1 MPKHP
6 YPPRDMKLQYIELIE
21 SDLSRLHG
29 VMGKQPGVARD
40 NRLASSRV
48 MLMLL
53 VVMTGVAPISLYLLV
68 PALPLLAT
76 TFGRDI
82 SIAQMTVSLYM
93 VGIACSQIVM
103 GPLSDRFGRRP
114 VLLAGLGLMAIASIG
129 GIFAQSLPQL
139 IAARFLQALGGA
151 SGMVISRAIIR
162 DLYPRERIGAM
173 ISLVIAVMMIA
184 QMLSPLTGGLIETAF
199 GWRAIL
205 YLIAALA
212 LSTAIGIAVALPE
225 TRREGSGQRGF
236 RGDVGKLFES
246 RAFVGYMLCQ
256 VLASQIIFAFAGGG
270 PYIVVTQ
277 MGRSSAE
284 YGAWFAT
291 TAFAYLIGNVFCV
304 RLGPRHSLE
313 KLIWFGLALQVA
325 GSSLNF
331 IWSLAGINDVPSWLF
346 GTQMIVMFGNAFVMS
361 NSAAGAIS
369 VRPEAAGTASGA
381 MGFLQMGLGSLVSQ
395 LGAFLGGHFPS
406 ALPLTSAILV
416 LSAACASTMVFIVPR
431 RKSGVV

>member
-1 MPKHP
+1 M
-6 YPPRDMKLQYIELIE
+6 
-21 SDLSRLHG
+21 HG
-29 VMGKQPGVARD
+29 VMRRPPGAATD
-40 NRLASSRV
+40 ETPATSRV

-68 PALPLLAT
+68 PALPLLAVG
-76 TFGRDI
+76 FGRDI
-82 SIAQMTVSLYM
+82 AIAQMTVSLYM
-93 VGIACSQIVM
+93 VGIACSQIIM

-114 VLLAGLGLMAIASIG
+114 VLLAGLGLMVAASVG
-129 GIFAQSLPQL
+129 CIFAQSLPQL

-184 QMLSPLTGGLIETAF
+184 QMLSPLTGGLLETAF
-199 GWRAIL
+199 GWRAIFYVITAFAL
-205 YLIAALA
+205 VTAVAIAL
-212 LSTAIGIAVALPE
+212 ALPE
-225 TRREGSGQRGF
+225 TRREGSGKSGF
-236 RGDVGKLFES
+236 RGDVGKLFGS

-304 RLGPRHSLE
+304 RFSPRHSLE
-313 KLIWFGLALQVA
+313 RLIWFGLALQVA
-325 GSSLNF
+325 GSLLNF
-331 IWSLAGINDVPSWLF
+331 LLSLGGVNQVPSWLF
-346 GTQMIVMFGNAFVMS
+346 GTQMIVMFANAFVMS

-381 MGFLQMGLGSLVSQ
+381 MGFLQMGLGSLISQ
-395 LGAFLGGHFPS
+395 LGAYLGGHF
-406 ALPLTSAILV
+406 ATTLPLTSAILV
-416 LSAACASTMVFIVPR
+416 LSAACVSTMIFIVPR
-431 RKSGVV
+431 RKVMVSESLIEQAEEEESGML